1 MVNDDR
7 VPGLYLMP
15 NGRPWPRRKGK
26 RGWNGPH
33 CPATWDD
40 GARVCRN
47 YPGEGTVHAGLGYC
61 RSHSSTFIEELWRE
75 AMDVA
80 RELNISPWDALLKS
94 VRVAAGRAAWVD
106 AQLADA
112 VRRSDGD
119 MAAPEVKGWLKESRD
134 ERLIMSRV
142 AKAAL
147 DAGVAERLV
156 RQTELEGEIVAEV
169 IGRVI
174 DRLQLSQEQRI
185 AAFDEAHRQLL
196 ALESP
201 SGDAGT
207 VEGTWKPFGD
217 GDDAGGAETSE
228 GGDQR

>member
-1 MVNDDR
+1 MVVKDDH
-7 VPGLYLMP
+7 VLGLYLMP
-15 NGRPWPRRKGK
+15 NGKPWPRQRGK
-26 RGWNGPH
+26 RGWNSPH

-40 GARVCRN
+40 EARTCRR
-47 YPGEGTVHAGLGYC
+47 YPGEGTVHFGLGYC
-61 RSHSSTFIEELWRE
+61 RSHSSAFTEELWSE

-80 RELNISPWDALLKS
+80 RELNINPWDALLKS

-112 VRRSDGD
+112 VRRNDGD
-119 MAAPEVKGWLKESRD
+119 SSAGEVKGWLKESRE

-169 IGRVI
+169 IGRVL
-174 DRLQLSQEQRI
+174 DKLGLPPEQRVL
-185 AAFDEAHRQLL
+185 AFDEAHRQLL

-201 SGDAGT
+201 SGAPST
-207 VEGTWKPFGD
+207 VEGDWKPFSDDDNRPD
-217 GDDAGGAETSE
+217 GPSQPGG
-228 GGDQR
+228 

>member
-1 MVNDDR
+1 MARDSEVSR
-7 VPGLYLMP
+7 IYLMP
-15 NGRPWPRRKGK
+15 NGKPWPTRKGK
-26 RGWNGPH
+26 RSPNSPH

-47 YPGEGTVHAGLGYC
+47 YPGEGTVHSGLGYC
-61 RSHSSTFIEELWRE
+61 RGHSSAFMEELWSE

-80 RELNISPWDALLKS
+80 RELNINPWDALLKS

-112 VRRSDGD
+112 VRRNDGEPGN
-119 MAAPEVKGWLKESRD
+119 PEVKSWLRESRD

-169 IGRVI
+169 IGRVL
-174 DRLQLSQEQRI
+174 DKLGLPPEQRVL
-185 AAFDEAHRQLL
+185 AFDEAHRQLL
-196 ALESP
+196 ALETP
-201 SGDAGT
+201 SGAPTT
-207 VEGTWKPFGD
+207 VEGEWKPFGD
-217 GDDAGGAETSE
+217 NDDPGTARGGREGD
-228 GGDQR
+228 

>member
-1 MVNDDR
+1 MARDPEVA
-7 VPGLYLMP
+7 GLYLMP
-15 NGRPWPRRKGK
+15 NGKPWPRRGGK

-40 GARVCRN
+40 GARTCRN
-47 YPGEGTVHAGLGYC
+47 YPGEGTVHVGLGYC
-61 RSHSSTFIEELWRE
+61 RSHSSRKTEEVWE
-75 AMDVA
+75 MAMDVA
-80 RELNISPWDALLKS
+80 RELNISPWDALLHS

-106 AQLADA
+106 RQLADA
-112 VRRSDGD
+112 VRRNDGEPG
-119 MAAPEVKGWLKESRD
+119 AAEVKGWLKESRD

-169 IGRVI
+169 IGRVL
-174 DRLQLSQEQRI
+174 DKLGLPAEQRVL
-185 AAFDEAHRQLL
+185 AFDEAHRQLL

-201 SGDAGT
+201 SGEAST
-207 VEGTWKPFGD
+207 VEGSWKPFGD
-217 GDDAGGAETSE
+217 GDDPGRGAGGE
-228 GGDQR
+228 GGAQR